1 MIASGL
7 GALYKATGD
16 SSLLTQA
23 EITLDATISLL
34 TVNGILKESC
44 DNANPTSSC
53 DNDQAMFKGLW
64 MKHLQFYLD
73 LVPDRAPKYA
83 SFIGAQESAVY
94 HYGTGAE
101 WTVGNVWYQANQGGS
116 LFTAQTQVRMNSLE

>member
-1 MIASGL
+1 
-7 GALYKATGD
+7 
-16 SSLLTQA
+16 
-23 EITLDATISLL
+23 
-34 TVNGILKESC
+34 
-44 DNANPTSSC
+44 
-53 DNDQAMFKGLW
+53 MFKGLW

-116 LFTAQTQVRMNSLE
+116 LFTAQTQVSWTARGGLVSVNDMPCRPRASRRITARQSTGAADVGCRQTGASLDDRHDWFREHG